1 MHLFYLEATL
11 IVATLLSR
19 YRFRLQRPAV
29 PGIKVAAALRPLER
43 VELTLRPVRSAAA

>member
-19 YRFRLQRPAV
+19 FRLRLCRNVV
-29 PGIKVAAALRPLER
+29 PGIKVAAALRPLDR
-43 VELTLRPVRSAAA
+43 VEVTLRRVQGVAA